1 MQRFF
6 RTIEEHLRIVGAL
19 IMREILTRYGREG
32 IGFLWLVVEPLMFCF
47 GVLIMWS
54 VIKPPYEHGIRLAPF
69 LMTGYMSLL
78 LFRHIVSHSIS
89 AVQANAG
96 LLYHRQITILH
107 IYFSRWLMEV
117 AGATMAFVVVY
128 VVLLCLGQVSPPHDV
143 LLLYSGWFLMA
154 FIALGVA
161 LIFSALA
168 IQFEIV
174 ERIVQVVMYLMIPA
188 SGAFVMAAWI
198 PDNYR
203 PIFLRIPM
211 PNAVEMVRGGVFGEF
226 VKTYHNAAY
235 AAAWAAGLILVG
247 LLMLARAKKH
257 LEIE

>member
-1 MQRFF
+1 M
-6 RTIEEHLRIVGAL
+6 
-19 IMREILTRYGREG
+19 MREMITRYGREG
-32 IGFLWLVVEPLMFCF
+32 IGFFWLIAEPLMFCS

-54 VIKPPYEHGIRLAPF
+54 FIKPPYEHGVRLAPF

-78 LFRHIVSHSIS
+78 LLRHIIAHCLT
-89 AVQANAG
+89 AVQANVG

-107 IYFSRWLMEV
+107 IYISRWLTEL
-117 AGATMAFVVVY
+117 AGASIAFLVVY
-128 VVLLCLGQVSPPHDV
+128 VVLFALGQVAPPHD
-143 LLLYSGWFLMA
+143 LLLVYSGWILMA
-154 FIALGVA
+154 LVALGIA

-168 IQFEIV
+168 IEFEIV

-203 PIFLRIPM
+203 NNYLWVPM
-211 PNAVEMVRGGVFGEF
+211 PNAVEMVRAGVFGEF
-226 VKTYHNAAY
+226 VRTYYHAGYLTGCAAI
-235 AAAWAAGLILVG
+235 LIVVG
-247 LLMLARAKKH
+247 LLMVARAKKH